1 MSAVSP
7 VNILRKVLPQAVATA
22 ALMLPA
28 ALPALAQ
35 SSGMLEE
42 VIVTAAKRQQ
52 TLQEIPIAVSVVTAE
67 TIEQAQV
74 LDIKDLQTLVPSLRV
89 TQLQGSAQTNFI
101 IRGFGNGAN
110 NAGIEPSVGVFI
122 DGVYRSRVGS
132 ALADLPKL
140 ERIEVLRGPQ
150 STLFG
155 KNASAG
161 VISVTT
167 AKPDLTGFS
176 GSVGATVGNYSQS
189 IVRGDVSGPLSD
201 NLGFSLSGSVNERD
215 GYFDNLTLGTDSN
228 ELDRWNFRGQL
239 LWTPSDRMEV
249 RLITDA
255 EEIDEVCCGVANLV
269 DGPTGGV
276 VRLLGGDLVSNDPFA
291 YGNYLDFDPRNEI
304 ETQGTSLHIDY
315 DFSNVTLTSITA
327 FRTLDQFQ
335 SGDVD
340 YTSARLILPEAG
352 DFRNTEIETFTQEI
366 RLASNGDGPLQWVA
380 GAFYFNEE
388 VVQDE
393 TFGLGPDFR
402 SYVDVL
408 LAAAGAP
415 GALGG
420 VEAALGLPA
429 GAIYATGTGN
439 QSERYTLDDET
450 LSLFVQFDYDLTDA
464 LTLTAGM
471 NHTQSEK
478 DASANVVNDNL
489 FGALPL
495 DALGLG
501 ALSSVQFLP
510 PIINYPNSVEDG
522 KSDDSD
528 TTYTVRLAY
537 DLTSEINVYAGV
549 STGFKATS
557 WNLSQDSGPIPA
569 DVARLLAAADP
580 VLPNV
585 GFGPGAANFAVG
597 TRFADPEESLVYELG
612 LKGQWDTVSLNMAIF
627 MQEIDGFQS
636 NVFSGTGFNLANA
649 GKQSTDGVEVE
660 LTWLPVDGLRIGFAA
675 TWLDPLY
682 DSFTGA
688 LGPDGPMDLSGEK
701 PSGIPELSTNTN
713 ISYSFDLLGAYSYVR
728 LEHVYEEDVQ
738 VVDNI
743 PSSIAGREVNT
754 VNASAGMS
762 WSNGMEFNLW
772 GRNIFDDE
780 YLLSAFPSVAQ
791 AGSISG
797 YPNQPATYGL
807 TLKYNFGQ

>member
-7 VNILRKVLPQAVATA
+7 VNIFRKVLPQAVATA

-28 ALPALAQ
+28 TLPALAQ

-791 AGSISG
+791 AGSVSG